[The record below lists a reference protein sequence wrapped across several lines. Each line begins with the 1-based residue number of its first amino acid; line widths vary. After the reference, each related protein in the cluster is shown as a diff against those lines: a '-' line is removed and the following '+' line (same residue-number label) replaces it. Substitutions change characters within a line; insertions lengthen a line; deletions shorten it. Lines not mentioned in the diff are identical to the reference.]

1 MKNSFFLITNFI
13 NIYIK
18 VFLIKNK
25 NIIINYIIKNI
36 NNIFKQ

>member
-36 NNIFKQ
+36 NNIFK